1 MTFKSIIGAL
11 ASLLIPGAGH
21 LLYGHVLYAFFWLIA
36 GLLTGGIVNVLCA
49 AHVFYIGWSPR
60 PQLPGA

>member
-1 MTFKSIIGAL
+1 MTLKSIIGAL
-11 ASLLIPGAGH
+11 VSLLIPGAGH

-49 AHVFYIGWSPR
+49 AHVVYVGWTPR
-60 PQLPGA
+60 RQLPGA